1 MFKLEN
7 GKEIDWQKVIQ
18 AMEDRNS
25 SNSYFLDTK
34 TGKVIKLPKSKANH
48 FIQIPKIS
56 DQKLY
61 LWMKEYTDEFIKTGD
76 PDLAKK
82 VYKVLK
88 QKNVFEEYERTL
100 EEESDDGEIHGWAQ
114 SKHNYLYEEMQDW
127 LFNLHIGITEHWEYD
142 NDCAMCQEMKKADEE
157 NRDLTES
164 ELKKAFAKAKKE
176 GTIVGGVEED
186 KSKSIN

>member
-1 MFKLEN
+1 MFKLAN
-7 GKEIDWQKVIQ
+7 GREIEWQMVMQ

-34 TGKVIKLPKSKANH
+34 KGKVYKSPKLKTNH
-48 FIQIPKIS
+48 FIQIPKIG

-61 LWMKEYTDEFIKTGD
+61 LWMKQYTDEFIKIGD

-88 QKNVFEEYERTL
+88 QQNVFVEFEKIL

-127 LFNLHIGITEHWEYD
+127 FFNLSIGITEEWEYGD
-142 NDCAMCQEMKKADEE
+142 DCAICQEMKKADEE
-157 NRDLTES
+157 DRNLTES
-164 ELKKAFAKAKKE
+164 ELKKAFAKARKQ
-176 GTIVGGVEED
+176 GAIVGAVEED